1 MALRVWADV
10 VLSQETARAVSPGEV
25 CARLLQVV
33 RASYGASPV
42 RTVVDT
48 IIRDGVN
55 IDRAGLMR
63 VQTQQAF
70 RFDSILAAHRAWTGS
85 EPTDDAEVA
94 RAAGLRVAEVGGE
107 IGRAHV

>member
-1 MALRVWADV
+1 MVQAM
-10 VLSQETARAVSPGEV
+10 RAWDG
-25 CARLLQVV
+25 
-33 RASYGASPV
+33 GMPV
-42 RTVVDT
+42 RPVVET

-63 VQTQQAF
+63 VQTPQAF

-94 RAAGLRVAEVGGE
+94 RAAGLRVAEVGGRSE
-107 IGRAHV
+107 ARRVGEECVSTCRSRWSPYP